1 MSELVREIV
10 IDAGPETIWPFLT
23 DPVRQLEWMG
33 TDAEMDPRPGG
44 VRRVL
49 VGGEHPSV
57 GEFLEVTPYERVVFT
72 FGWDLPDHPIP
83 AGSTRVE
90 ILLMPEGEATR
101 VRLVHHD
108 LPDDAHADHGRGWAH
123 YLGRLALAA
132 TGIDP
137 GPDLRPDQED
147 TP

>member
-10 IDAGPETIWPFLT
+10 IAAEPETIWPFLT
-23 DPVRQLEWMG
+23 DPVRQVEWMG
-33 TDAEMDPRPGG
+33 TEAEMDARPGG

-57 GEFLEVTPYERVVFT
+57 GEFLDVTPYERVVFT
-72 FGWDLPDHPIP
+72 FGWDLPGHPIP

-90 ILLMPEGEATR
+90 ILLQPEGDATR

-108 LPDDAHADHGRGWAH
+108 LPDDARADHGRGWEH

-132 TGIDP
+132 TGTDP
-137 GPDLRPDQED
+137 GPDLRPDRED
-147 TP
+147 PS